1 MDYIREELLRQR
13 NAWAALLRS
22 GQRGETETPAEQ
34 QAAGSRAVES
44 EMAADRIYGLPAAEV
59 EMTRVTPRGAGQA
72 RRRNTVDRRREAAA
86 AEAAAVR
93 WGSAAAGSVSDH
105 AVVPLLRPERRQE
118 QGAKELSRVIQRDS
132 RRYDG
137 GFVLY

>member
-13 NAWAALLRS
+13 SAWAALLRS
-22 GQRGETETPAEQ
+22 GQRDEAEPLTERGETESKAREL
-34 QAAGSRAVES
+34 AVE
-44 EMAADRIYGLPAAEV
+44 AGRTYGLRAAEMK
-59 EMTRVTPRGAGQA
+59 MTAAAPRGAGQA
-72 RRRNTVDRRREAAA
+72 RRRSTAKRRRETASAEVAAA
-86 AEAAAVR
+86 RWSSAV
-93 WGSAAAGSVSDH
+93 AGSGSGR
-105 AVVPLLRPERRQE
+105 AAMPLLRPERRQE